1 MNGREFRAN
10 AAGWLDSATTL
21 TRTVIETLKAGEQM
35 KDETGRRP
43 KVECPQAV
51 YQELMAAESHLARV
65 ASWLLDNSFKLD

>member
-21 TRTVIETLKAGEQM
+21 TRTVIETLKAGQDM
-35 KDETGRRP
+35 RDEHGRP

-51 YQELMAAESHLARV
+51 YQELLAAESHLARV